1 MSNNSFKNLQ
11 NKLQKLK
18 EELTPNEPKRRAEGL
33 RYLDILTD
41 LVNES
46 YIKESTSDYMFVK
59 TLRDSVSEIK
69 YFGGF
74 TKEAKERLRIIEK
87 RYNYIHEQKDSDIE

>member
-1 MSNNSFKNLQ
+1 
-11 NKLQKLK
+11 
-18 EELTPNEPKRRAEGL
+18 
-33 RYLDILTD
+33 
-41 LVNES
+41 
-46 YIKESTSDYMFVK
+46 MFVK

>member
-1 MSNNSFKNLQ
+1 MSNSFKNLQ

-18 EELTPNEPKRRAEGL
+18 EELTPDEPKRRAEAL
-33 RYLDILTD
+33 RYLGILVT

-46 YIKESTSDYMFVK
+46 YIQESTSDYMFVK
-59 TLRDSVSEIK
+59 TLTDSITEVK

-87 RYNYIHEQKDSDIE
+87 RYNYIHEEESTDI